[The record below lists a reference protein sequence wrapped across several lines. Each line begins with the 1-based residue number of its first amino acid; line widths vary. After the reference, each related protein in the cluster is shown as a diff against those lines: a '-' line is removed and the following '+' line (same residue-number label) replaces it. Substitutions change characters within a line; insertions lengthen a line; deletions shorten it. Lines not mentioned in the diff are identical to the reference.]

1 MTFVSYGVNGMSL
14 MTFVAV
20 PLLLIVSTGTC
31 FKSVLLYGKFL
42 FVVVVVA
49 RMKTCFCVHM

>member
-1 MTFVSYGVNGMSL
+1 MGFNGMSL

-31 FKSVLLYGKFL
+31 FKSVLLLYGKFL

-49 RMKTCFCVHM
+49 RVKTCFCVHM